1 MPMPYISFI
10 YPEALWLLII
20 PVVMIAVALLGPRRL
35 SPMRFWGSLIVRTL
49 IAVFLVFAFAGIQ
62 FIRPVDRLTTVFL
75 LDGSDSMPASTR
87 AQAEA
92 FIRAAL
98 QEMPPDDQAAIVVF
112 GGNALVERAPDSD
125 RRLGRITSIP
135 ITNRTNIEAAIQ
147 LGMALF
153 PADSQKR
160 LVLLSDGGENSGRA
174 IDVAR
179 LAASRGIPIDIVDL
193 ALVETDAEALV
204 ASVEAPN
211 GVRDGQEALIVAT
224 VESTVAQR
232 ATVRLIDDVGVVA
245 ERELDLGPGAT
256 RVEFVVPIKGS
267 GFQRYRVQVEAAQDG
282 RVQNNEAAALIRV
295 QGPPRVLLVARNAA
309 DARPLATA
317 LTAADIVAEIIAP
330 EAAPRSL
337 ADLSAYDA
345 LVLVNTPA
353 RALPVGLMQAIPGYV
368 RDLGRGLLMIGGE
381 ESFGVGGYGR
391 TAVEEALP
399 VYMDVRNREL
409 RPDLA
414 IVFVIDKSGSMDACH
429 CANPDRGGPITSSS
443 ERKID
448 IAKDA
453 VAQATA
459 LLSPQDTVGVVTF
472 DGAAFP
478 TFVATRGATV
488 EQVMDAVSGVEP
500 RGPTNIRAGLLRAEE
515 MLQQVDARIKHMIL
529 LTDGWGSGGDQL
541 DIAARLR
548 EQGITLTVVAAGSGS
563 ATYLQQLAAEGGGRY
578 YPAADMAD
586 VPQIFVQET
595 ITAIGNYIVEQPFV
609 PVRYSNSPILAG
621 INAVPPLY
629 GYNGSTLKDTA
640 QLILATEDQQPILAT
655 WQYGLG
661 RSAAWLSDTKGKW
674 ARDWLTWDGFP
685 RFAAQLIGD
694 LTPRGGSDV
703 RAEVTVAGGETVVR
717 LMTAAG
723 QNDLTVTA
731 TLIGGDGSRHEVRL
745 TQVAPNQYQARL
757 ESPVPGTYL
766 VQIAGNRGDRVV
778 VQETAG
784 MVVPY
789 SSEYRSAQANPGL
802 LAELANVTKGRF
814 IEQPTEV
821 FSRINLVF
829 SAQEIA
835 LPLLLLALI
844 LLPFDIALRRLMLR
858 RSDFGVLGRL
868 AGRFQPAGSVPVA
881 PDPVLG
887 RLRSARDQARRRMA
901 GEQQPLTPPPAVPS
915 LSTSPSHPVDP
926 SKTETADALARLR
939 AAKERARRRI
949 TGDDNDGGGTTS

>member
-1 MPMPYISFI
+1 MPYISFI
-10 YPEALWLLII
+10 YPEALWLLIVPI
-20 PVVMIAVALLGPRRL
+20 GMAALALLAPRRL
-35 SPMRFWGSLIVRTL
+35 SPFRFWGSLIVRTL
-49 IAVFLVFAFAGIQ
+49 VAVALIFAFAGIQ
-62 FIRPVDRLTTVFL
+62 LVRPVDRLTTVFL

-98 QEMPPDDQAAIVVF
+98 QEMPADDQAAIIVF
-112 GGNALVERAPDSD
+112 GDNALVERAPDSD

-135 ITNRTNIEAAIQ
+135 IANRTNIESAIQ

-153 PADSQKR
+153 PADAQKR

-174 IDVAR
+174 IDAAR

-193 ALVETDAEALV
+193 TLVEADAEALV

-211 GVRDGQEALIVAT
+211 SVRDGQEALIVAT
-224 VESTVAQR
+224 VESNVAQP
-232 ATVRLIDDVGVVA
+232 ATVRLIDDTGVVA
-245 ERELDLGPGAT
+245 ERALELSPGAT
-256 RVEFVVPIKGS
+256 RVEFVVPVEGS
-267 GFQRYRVQVEAAQDG
+267 GFRRYRVQVEAARDG
-282 RVQNNEAAALIRV
+282 RVQNNEAAALIKV
-295 QGPPRVLLVARNAA
+295 QGPPRVLLIARNAA

-317 LTAADIVAEIIAP
+317 LVAADMVAEVISP

-353 RALPVGLMQAIPGYV
+353 RTLPIGLMQAIPGYV

-381 ESFGVGGYGR
+381 DSFGVGGYGR

-399 VYMDVRNREL
+399 VYMDVRNREM

-429 CANPDRGGPITSSS
+429 CADPDRNAPITSSS
-443 ERKID
+443 DRKID

-453 VAQATA
+453 IAQATA
-459 LLSPQDTVGVVTF
+459 LLSLQDTVGVVTF

-478 TFVATRGATV
+478 TFAATRGATV
-488 EQVMDAVSGVEP
+488 EQVMEAVAGVEP

-563 ATYLQQLAAEGGGRY
+563 ASYLQQLAAEGGGRY

-595 ITAIGNYIVEQPFV
+595 ITTIGNYIVEQPFV
-609 PVRYSNSPILAG
+609 PVRYGSSPILAG
-621 INAVPPLY
+621 LSAIPPLY

-640 QLILATEDQQPILAT
+640 QLLLATEDQQPILAT
-655 WQYGLG
+655 WQFGLG

-674 ARDWLTWDGFP
+674 ARDWIAWEGFP
-685 RFAAQLIGD
+685 RFAAQLIED
-694 LTPRGGSDV
+694 LTPRGGQDV
-703 RAEVTVAGGETVVR
+703 RAEVTVAGGETIIR
-717 LMTAAG
+717 LATAAS

-731 TLIGGDGSRHEVRL
+731 TLIGGDGSRREVRL
-745 TQVAPNQYQARL
+745 TQVAPNQYQARI

-766 VQIAGNRGDRVV
+766 VQIAGARGDRVMI
-778 VQETAG
+778 QETAG

-802 LAELANVTKGRF
+802 LNELANTTKGRF
-814 IEQPTEV
+814 VTEPSEV
-821 FSRINLVF
+821 FTRLNQVF

-835 LPLLLLALI
+835 FPLLLLALI
-844 LLPFDIALRRLMLR
+844 LLPIDIALRRLMVR
-858 RSDFGVLGRL
+858 RSDFGPLGTL
-868 AGRFQPAGSVPVA
+868 AGRLRPAGTAPVA

-887 RLRSARDQARRRMA
+887 RLRAARDQARRQMA
-901 GEQQPLTPPPAVPS
+901 GERTPLPPTPPPTLPPAP
-915 LSTSPSHPVDP
+915 PPPAAAAEGD
-926 SKTETADALARLR
+926 EALARLR
-939 AAKERARRRI
+939 AAKERARKRI
-949 TGDDNDGGGTTS
+949 TGEGGE

>member
-1 MPMPYISFI
+1 
-10 YPEALWLLII
+10 
-20 PVVMIAVALLGPRRL
+20 
-35 SPMRFWGSLIVRTL
+35 MRVL
-49 IAVFLVFAFAGIQ
+49 IATALVFAFAGVQ
-62 FIRPVDRLTTVFL
+62 FVRPVDRLTTVFL

-98 QEMPPDDQAAIVVF
+98 EAMPADDQAAIIVF
-112 GGNALVERAPDSD
+112 GENALVERAPDSD
-125 RRLGRITSIP
+125 RRLGRIASIP
-135 ITNRTNIEAAIQ
+135 IANRTNIESAIQ

-153 PADSQKR
+153 PADAQKR

-174 IDVAR
+174 IDAAR

-193 ALVETDAEALV
+193 TLVNADAEALV

-211 GVRDGQEALIVAT
+211 SVRDGQEALIVAT
-224 VESTVAQR
+224 VESNVAQP
-232 ATVRLIDDVGVVA
+232 ALVRLIDDTGVVA
-245 ERELDLGPGAT
+245 ERALELSPGAT
-256 RVEFVVPIKGS
+256 RVEFLVPIAGN
-267 GFQRYRVQVEAAQDG
+267 GFQRYRVQVEAARDG

-295 QGPPRVLLVARNAA
+295 QGPPRVLLIARAPA

-317 LTAADIVAEIIAP
+317 LTAAGMIAEVISP

-345 LVLVNTPA
+345 LALVNTPA
-353 RALPVGLMQAIPGYV
+353 RSLPVGLMQAIPGYV
-368 RDLGRGLLMIGGE
+368 RDLGRGLLMVGGE

-399 VYMDVRNREL
+399 VYMDVRNREI

-429 CANPDRGGPITSSS
+429 CADPDRNAPITSSS

-453 VAQATA
+453 IAQATA
-459 LLSPQDTVGVVTF
+459 LLSDQDTVGVVTF

-478 TFVATRGATV
+478 TFPATRGATV
-488 EQVMDAVSGVEP
+488 EQVMEAVSGVEP

-529 LTDGWGSGGDQL
+529 LTDGWGSGGDQF

-563 ATYLQQLAAEGGGRY
+563 ANYLQQLAGEGGGRY

-595 ITAIGNYIVEQPFV
+595 ITTIGNYIVEGAFM
-609 PVRYSNSPILAG
+609 PVRYGNSPILAG
-621 INAVPPLY
+621 IGAVPPLY

-640 QLILATEDQQPILAT
+640 QLLLATEDQQPLLAT

-674 ARDWLTWDGFP
+674 ARDWIAWDGFP

-694 LTPRGGSDV
+694 LTPRGGQDV
-703 RAEVTVAGGETVVR
+703 RAEVSVAGSETVIR
-717 LMTAAG
+717 LLTTAG
-723 QNDLTVTA
+723 QDDLTVTA
-731 TLIGGDGSRHEVRL
+731 TLIGGDGSRREVRL

-757 ESPVPGTYL
+757 ESPNPGTYL
-766 VQIAGNRGDRVV
+766 VQIAGARGDRVV

-802 LAELANVTKGRF
+802 LAELASTTGGRF
-814 IEQPTEV
+814 VNDPAEV
-821 FSRINLVF
+821 FDRLNWVF
-829 SAQEIA
+829 SAQEIG

-844 LLPFDIALRRLMLR
+844 LLPVDIALRRLMVR
-858 RSDFGVLGRL
+858 RSDWGMVGTL
-868 AGRFQPAGSVPVA
+868 AGRLRPASATPTV
-881 PDPVLG
+881 PDPVLS
-887 RLRSARDQARRRMA
+887 RLRAARDQARRHMT
-901 GEQQPLTPPPAVPS
+901 GEQTPLPPV
-915 LSTSPSHPVDP
+915 SPSSPLASPP
-926 SKTETADALARLR
+926 SSSGTPAEPDEAIARLR
-939 AAKERARRRI
+939 AAKERARKRI
-949 TGDDNDGGGTTS
+949 TGEERE

>member
-1 MPMPYISFI
+1 MPYISFI
-10 YPEALWLLII
+10 YPEALWLLIV
-20 PVVMIAVALLGPRRL
+20 PVGMAALALLGPRRL
-35 SPMRFWGSLIVRTL
+35 SPARFWSSLVIRTL
-49 IAVFLVFAFAGIQ
+49 IATALVFAFAGIQ
-62 FIRPVDRLTTVFL
+62 FVRPVDRLTTVFL
-75 LDGSDSMPASTR
+75 LDGSDSMPSSTR
-87 AQAEA
+87 AQAES

-98 QEMPPDDQAAIVVF
+98 QAMPADDQAAIVVF
-112 GGNALVERAPDSD
+112 GDNALVERVPDSD
-125 RRLGRITSIP
+125 RRLGRIASIP
-135 ITNRTNIEAAIQ
+135 IASRTNIEAAIQ
-147 LGMALF
+147 LGIALF
-153 PADSQKR
+153 PADTQKR

-174 IDVAR
+174 LDAAR

-193 ALVETDAEALV
+193 TLVDADAEVLV
-204 ASVEAPN
+204 TSVEAPN
-211 GVRDGQEALIVAT
+211 SVRAGQEALVVAL
-224 VESTVAQR
+224 VESNVDQR
-232 ATVRLIDDVGVVA
+232 ATVRLIDDTGVVE
-245 ERELDLGPGAT
+245 ERVLNLTAGTT
-256 RVEFVVPIKGS
+256 RVEFLVPIEGN
-267 GFQRYRVQVEAAQDG
+267 GFRRYRVQVDGERDG

-295 QGPPRVLLVARNAA
+295 QGPPRILLVARNAA

-317 LTAADIVAEIIAP
+317 LTAADVIAEIISP

-353 RALPVGLMQAIPGYV
+353 RALPVGLIQAIPGYV

-381 ESFGVGGYGR
+381 DSFGVGGYGR

-429 CANPDRGGPITSSS
+429 CANPDRSGPITSSS

-453 VAQATA
+453 IAQATA
-459 LLSPQDTVGVVTF
+459 LLTAQDMLGIVTF

-478 TFVATRGATV
+478 TLAITRGATI
-488 EQVMDAVSGVEP
+488 EQVMEAIGGVEP

-541 DIAARLR
+541 DLAARFR

-563 ATYLQQLAAEGGGRY
+563 ANYLQQLAAEGGGRY

-595 ITAIGNYIVEQPFV
+595 ITTIGNYIVEQPFV
-609 PVRYSNSPILAG
+609 PVRYGNSPILAG
-621 INAVPPLY
+621 LTETPPLY

-640 QLILATEDQQPILAT
+640 QMLLATEDRQPILAT
-655 WQYGLG
+655 WQFGLG

-674 ARDWLTWDGFP
+674 ARDWIAWDGFP

-694 LTPRGGSDV
+694 LTPRQSNQDV
-703 RAEVTVAGGETVVR
+703 AAEVTVAGGETTIR
-717 LMTAAG
+717 LRTAAG

-731 TLIGGDGSRHEVRL
+731 TLIGGNGSRQEVRL
-745 TQVAPNQYQARL
+745 TQVAPNQYQTRL
-757 ESPVPGTYL
+757 ESPSPGTYL
-766 VQIAGNRGDRVV
+766 VQIAGARGDRVV

-789 SSEYRSAQANPGL
+789 SSEYRSAQANPSL
-802 LAELANVTKGRF
+802 LAELASITNGRQITNPEDIF
-814 IEQPTEV
+814 T
-821 FSRINLVF
+821 RLNRVF

-835 LPLLLLALI
+835 LPLLLLALL
-844 LLPFDIALRRLMLR
+844 LLPFDIAARRLMVR
-858 RSDFGVLGRL
+858 RSDLGPLGTLIDRL
-868 AGRFQPAGSVPVA
+868 RPATATTTA
-881 PDPVLG
+881 PDPVLS
-887 RLRSARDQARRRMA
+887 RLRAARDQVRQQMS
-901 GEQQPLTPPPAVPS
+901 GERTSLPPSTSAPASPPSPPPP
-915 LSTSPSHPVDP
+915 
-926 SKTETADALARLR
+926 ETDDALSRLR
-939 AAKERARRRI
+939 AAKERARKRI
-949 TGDDNDGGGTTS
+949 TGDE

>member
-1 MPMPYISFI
+1 MPYISFI
-10 YPEALWLLII
+10 YPEALWLLIVPI
-20 PVVMIAVALLGPRRL
+20 GMAALALLAPRRL
-35 SPMRFWGSLIVRTL
+35 SPFRFWGSLIVRTL
-49 IAVFLVFAFAGIQ
+49 IAIALIFAFAGVQ
-62 FIRPVDRLTTVFL
+62 FVRPVDRLTTVFL
-75 LDGSDSMPASTR
+75 LDGSDLMPASTR

-98 QEMPPDDQAAIVVF
+98 QEMPADDQAAIIVF
-112 GGNALVERAPDSD
+112 GDNALVERAPDSD

-135 ITNRTNIEAAIQ
+135 IANRTNIEAAIQ

-153 PADSQKR
+153 PADAQKR

-174 IDVAR
+174 IDAAR

-193 ALVETDAEALV
+193 TLVEADAEALV

-211 GVRDGQEALIVAT
+211 SVRAGQEALIVAT
-224 VESTVAQR
+224 VESNVAQP
-232 ATVRLIDDVGVVA
+232 AIVRLIDDTGVVA
-245 ERELDLGPGAT
+245 ERALELSPGAT
-256 RVEFVVPIKGS
+256 RVEFVVPVDGN
-267 GFQRYRVQVEAAQDG
+267 GFRRYRVQVEAARDG

-295 QGPPRVLLVARNAA
+295 QGPPRILLIARNAL

-317 LTAADIVAEIIAP
+317 LSAADMVAEVISP

-381 ESFGVGGYGR
+381 DSFGVGGYGR

-399 VYMDVRNREL
+399 VYMDVRNREM

-429 CANPDRGGPITSSS
+429 CADPDRNAPVTSSS

-453 VAQATA
+453 IAQATA
-459 LLSPQDTVGVVTF
+459 LLSQQDTVGVVTF

-478 TFVATRGATV
+478 TFPATRGATV
-488 EQVMDAVSGVEP
+488 EQVMDAVAGVEP
-500 RGPTNIRAGLLRAEE
+500 RGPTNIRSGLLRAEE

-563 ATYLQQLAAEGGGRY
+563 ASYLQQLAAEGGGRY

-595 ITAIGNYIVEQPFV
+595 ITTIGNYIVEQPFV
-609 PVRYSNSPILAG
+609 PVRYGNSPILAG
-621 INAVPPLY
+621 ISAVPPLY

-640 QLILATEDQQPILAT
+640 QLLLATEDQQPILAT
-655 WQYGLG
+655 WQFGLG

-674 ARDWLTWDGFP
+674 ARDWIAWEGFP
-685 RFAAQLIGD
+685 RFAAQLVED
-694 LTPRGGSDV
+694 LTPRDGQDV
-703 RAEVTVAGGETVVR
+703 RAEVTVAGGETIIR
-717 LMTAAG
+717 LATTAG
-723 QNDLTVTA
+723 QNDLAVTA
-731 TLIGGDGSRHEVRL
+731 TLIGGDGSRREVRL
-745 TQVAPNQYQARL
+745 TQVAPNQYQARI

-766 VQIAGNRGDRVV
+766 VQIAGARGDRVV
-778 VQETAG
+778 IQETAG

-802 LAELANVTKGRF
+802 LAELASTTKGRF
-814 IEQPTEV
+814 VTDPAEV
-821 FSRINLVF
+821 FTRLNLVF

-844 LLPFDIALRRLMLR
+844 LLPIDIALRRLMVR
-858 RSDFGVLGRL
+858 RSDFGPLGTL
-868 AGRFQPAGSVPVA
+868 AGRLRPAGPTPAA

-887 RLRSARDQARRRMA
+887 RLRAARDQARRQMA
-901 GEQQPLTPPPAVPS
+901 GERVPLPPAPPPA
-915 LSTSPSHPVDP
+915 STPPAAQPPVAAAEFD
-926 SKTETADALARLR
+926 EALARLR
-939 AAKERARRRI
+939 AAKERARKRI
-949 TGDDNDGGGTTS
+949 TGEGGE

>member
-1 MPMPYISFI
+1 MPYISFI
-10 YPEALWLLII
+10 YPEALWLLIVPI
-20 PVVMIAVALLGPRRL
+20 GVAALALLAPRRL
-35 SPMRFWGSLIVRTL
+35 SLFRFWGSLIVRTL
-49 IAVFLVFAFAGIQ
+49 VAVALIFAFAGIQ
-62 FIRPVDRLTTVFL
+62 WVRPVDRLTTVFL

-98 QEMPPDDQAAIVVF
+98 QEMPADDQAAIIVF
-112 GGNALVERAPDSD
+112 GDNALVERAPDSD

-135 ITNRTNIEAAIQ
+135 IANRTNIESAIQ

-153 PADSQKR
+153 PADAQKR

-174 IDVAR
+174 IDAAR

-193 ALVETDAEALV
+193 TLVEADAEALV
-204 ASVEAPN
+204 SSVEAPN
-211 GVRDGQEALIVAT
+211 SVRDGQEALIVAT
-224 VESTVAQR
+224 VESNVAQS
-232 ATVRLIDDVGVVA
+232 ATVRLIDDTGVVA
-245 ERELDLGPGAT
+245 ERTLELSPGAT
-256 RVEFVVPIKGS
+256 RVEFVVPVEGS
-267 GFQRYRVQVEAAQDG
+267 GFRRYRVQVEAANDG

-295 QGPPRVLLVARNAA
+295 QGPPRVLLIARNAA

-317 LTAADIVAEIIAP
+317 LVAADMVAEVISP

-353 RALPVGLMQAIPGYV
+353 RALPIGLMQAIPGYV

-381 ESFGVGGYGR
+381 DSFGVGGYGR

-399 VYMDVRNREL
+399 VYMDVRNREM

-429 CANPDRGGPITSSS
+429 CADPDRNAPITSSS
-443 ERKID
+443 DRKID

-453 VAQATA
+453 IAQATA
-459 LLSPQDTVGVVTF
+459 LLSLQDTVGVVTF

-478 TFVATRGATV
+478 TFAATRGATV
-488 EQVMDAVSGVEP
+488 EQVMEAVAGVEP

-563 ATYLQQLAAEGGGRY
+563 ASYLQQLAAEGGGRY
-578 YPAADMAD
+578 YPAVDMAD

-595 ITAIGNYIVEQPFV
+595 ITTIGNYIVEQPFV
-609 PVRYSNSPILAG
+609 PVRYGSSPILAG
-621 INAVPPLY
+621 ISTIPPLY

-640 QLILATEDQQPILAT
+640 QLLLATEDQQPILAT
-655 WQYGLG
+655 WQFGLG
-661 RSAAWLSDTKGKW
+661 RSAAWLSDSKGKW
-674 ARDWLTWDGFP
+674 ARDWIAWDGFP
-685 RFAAQLIGD
+685 RFAAQLIED
-694 LTPRGGSDV
+694 LTPRGGQDV
-703 RAEVTVAGGETVVR
+703 RAEVTVAGSETIVR
-717 LMTAAG
+717 LAMAAS

-731 TLIGGDGSRHEVRL
+731 TLIGGDGSRREVRL

-757 ESPVPGTYL
+757 ESPIPGTYL
-766 VQIAGNRGDRVV
+766 VQIAGARGDRVV
-778 VQETAG
+778 IQETAG

-802 LAELANVTKGRF
+802 LAELANTTKGRF
-814 IEQPTEV
+814 VTEPAEV
-821 FSRINLVF
+821 FMRLNQVF

-835 LPLLLLALI
+835 FPLLLLALI
-844 LLPFDIALRRLMLR
+844 LLPIDIALRRLMVR
-858 RSDFGVLGRL
+858 RSDFGPLGTL
-868 AGRFQPAGSVPVA
+868 AGRLRPAGAAPVA
-881 PDPVLG
+881 PDPVLD
-887 RLRSARDQARRRMA
+887 RLRAARDQARRQMV
-901 GEQQPLTPPPAVPS
+901 GERTPLPLAPPSASPPAPPPAAAAEG
-915 LSTSPSHPVDP
+915 D
-926 SKTETADALARLR
+926 EALARLR
-939 AAKERARRRI
+939 AAKERARKRI
-949 TGDDNDGGGTTS
+949 TGEGGE